1 MTANDFRE
9 LPMPFSE
16 SLAARTRDALAREP
30 GITEKKMFGGLSFLL
45 HGKLLVGVF
54 KDSLIAR
61 VGPGQ
66 AKTALKKPH
75 VGVFDITGRPM
86 KGWVVVEPEGVDRD
100 ADLKT
105 WIRKEFRE
113 FIAKGNLIEIAVA
126 FIMGLAFAAVVTAFT
141 NMVLGAIAY
150 VFGSTEGFDD
160 LGVHKDG
167 VLVIPIG
174 TFILAVI
181 NFLIV
186 AFVLFLVVKA
196 YNRFKKEEEA
206 AGPTEVELLTQIRDE
221 LARR

>member
-1 MTANDFRE
+1 
-9 LPMPFSE
+9 MPFSE

-61 VGPGQ
+61 VGPEQ

-105 WIRKEFRE
+105 WIRQAIEFDYE
-113 FIAKGNLIEIAVA
+113 AVWPSRA
-126 FIMGLAFAAVVTAFT
+126 ARSFFRFPVGRLAET
-141 NMVLGAIAY
+141 
-150 VFGSTEGFDD
+150 GSKTPAD
-160 LGVHKDG
+160 
-167 VLVIPIG
+167 
-174 TFILAVI
+174 
-181 NFLIV
+181 
-186 AFVLFLVVKA
+186 
-196 YNRFKKEEEA
+196 
-206 AGPTEVELLTQIRDE
+206 
-221 LARR
+221 